1 MSQFNRRD
9 FIKTL
14 TVSSVLIP
22 LSACSTSATRSASAK
37 SRVVV
42 VGGGY
47 GGATAAKYLKKLD
60 PAIEVTLIE
69 KNPVYTSCP
78 LSNEVLSGERDLAS
92 LQVGYDGLVRRGI
105 NVMMDEVTVIDP
117 AKKTV
122 ATKSGKTLVYDA
134 LVVSPG
140 IDFNFGG
147 IQGYSEALANTT
159 HPHAWKAGPQTL
171 ALKKQL
177 EGMRDGQTFVIAV
190 PPGPFRCPPGPY
202 ERAAQVANYFKHHGM
217 NKSKVIIADAND
229 SFSKKGLF
237 EQAWKLQY
245 PGMIEWVAGAAGGKV
260 VKFDAATNTASSDF
274 NDFKG
279 DVVNIIPPHHAGAI
293 AKNTGLTNEKGWCS
307 VNMLTMESSVQKDI
321 YVVGDSCVHGELP
334 VYAAPKSAHMASTQ
348 AKVAAGAIV
357 AKLRGLPAPEPY
369 FVNTCYSVTAPGWGF
384 SVVHVYKVV
393 DGKLI
398 YVQEAGGISP
408 VKMDSDAAMT
418 LQRKLESEYANG
430 WLKNIMADAFA

>member
-22 LSACSTSATRSASAK
+22 LSACSTTAIRSASAK

-42 VGGGY
+42 IGGGY

-60 PAIEVTLIE
+60 SAIEVTLIE

-92 LQVGYDGLVRRGI
+92 LQIGYDGLTKRGI
-105 NVMMDEVTVIDP
+105 NVMMDEVTAIDP
-117 AKKTV
+117 AKKSVT
-122 ATKSGKTLVYDA
+122 TKGGKTLSYDA

-140 IDFNFGG
+140 IDFNYAGVA
-147 IQGYSEALANTT
+147 GYSEELANTT

-171 ALKKQL
+171 TLKKQL
-177 EGMRDGQTFVIAV
+177 EGMKDGQTFVISV

-217 NKSKVIIADAND
+217 NKCKVIIADAND

-237 EQAWKLQY
+237 EQAWSLQY

-260 VKFDAATNTASSDF
+260 VKFDAKTNTASSDF
-274 NDFKG
+274 NDYKG

-293 AKNTGLTNEKGWCS
+293 AKATGLTNEKGWCS
-307 VNMLTMESSVQKDI
+307 VNMLTMESSVHKGI

-348 AKVAAGAIV
+348 AKVAASVIV
-357 AKLRGLPAPEPY
+357 ARLRGLPDPEPY
-369 FVNTCYSVTAPGWGF
+369 FVNTCYSITAPNWGF
-384 SVVHVYKVV
+384 SVAHVYKAV
-393 DGKLI
+393 DGKLV

-408 VKMDSDAAMT
+408 VKMDSEAALK
-418 LQRKLESEYANG
+418 LQRKLESEYATG